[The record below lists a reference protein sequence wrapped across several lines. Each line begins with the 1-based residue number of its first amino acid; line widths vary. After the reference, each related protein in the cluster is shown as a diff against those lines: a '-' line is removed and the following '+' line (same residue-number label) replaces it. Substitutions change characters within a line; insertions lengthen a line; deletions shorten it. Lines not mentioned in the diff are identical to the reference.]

1 MYVCIYGVNN
11 YCSSFTVLISFILS
25 IVFANLANDVCVY
38 VCKYFFNTFIYQHV
52 PLLMS
57 NTTCIVLNFTYYDL
71 SCLYT
76 FYNIY

>member
-1 MYVCIYGVNN
+1 MSSVCYVTSRRVV
-11 YCSSFTVLISFILS
+11 SWSLSF
-25 IVFANLANDVCVY
+25 
-38 VCKYFFNTFIYQHV
+38 FFNTFIYQHA

-76 FYNIY
+76 LEFILF